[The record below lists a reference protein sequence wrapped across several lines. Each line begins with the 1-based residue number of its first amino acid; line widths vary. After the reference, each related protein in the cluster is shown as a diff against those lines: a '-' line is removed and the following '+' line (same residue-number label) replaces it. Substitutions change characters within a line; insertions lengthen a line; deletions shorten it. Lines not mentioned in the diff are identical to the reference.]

1 MQEIIDR
8 LGRIEAALAAPPR
21 AYLDTLEA
29 ATFLGLSTQQL
40 EAWRMKGGGP
50 ATHRVGRKVLYAV
63 QDLTSFMDGLRR
75 EPLR

>member
-1 MQEIIDR
+1 MQEILDR
-8 LGRIEAALAAPPR
+8 LDRIEAALAAPPR

-29 ATFLGLSTQQL
+29 ANFLGLSTQQL
-40 EAWRMKGGGP
+40 ELWRMKGGGP
-50 ATHRVGRKVLYAV
+50 ATVRVGRKVLYAV